1 MNSTTRQ
8 LASSISSRWMKAAV
22 ITVVILA
29 LSLFSI
35 FPQKALLSREQRE
48 KFFTGGFFALTT
60 TTKSKDPSARHQ
72 SSSNANIRNFVLHV
86 GPGKTGTT
94 TIQKQIVQS
103 DEVRSKL
110 LLDNYGVIDHNVIH
124 QPTVASINIDS
135 SYNFSDKILL
145 VIDKLKSKR
154 TNNNIF
160 GSSEYLYGKYPR
172 SDKGCSSLKRNLLGI
187 MTNGNEHWKLHIVVT
202 YRRPYDVWP
211 SHWNQM
217 FKLQRNKD
225 SIPVGPN
232 TDWPED
238 GGTRIPPFDEWIY
251 QYLGNYESK
260 ERELLAYNAWKSCSD
275 DFTVVNFHDTKV
287 YLPNGTGP
295 VEADLA
301 TNFACNG
308 IIGASH
314 TCSFLLQQEKLQKKD
329 NPSVNLGPDM
339 LAVHAHESGLISSG
353 WKREK
358 VTGKIKRYVA
368 SKPEISSLPMR
379 CPNATTLQR
388 MYDHSLKY
396 QKSVLVAG
404 NMTQQMLDF
413 DVGWKQALEQQ
424 KFCTWDVKDIVK
436 KKEWK
441 QFFSESF

>member
-8 LASSISSRWMKAAV
+8 LASSLSSRWMKAAV
-22 ITVVILA
+22 TVVILA

-35 FPQKALLSREQRE
+35 FTQKALLSRG
-48 KFFTGGFFALTT
+48 KNSSPAASFALTT
-60 TTKSKDPSARHQ
+60 TTKSKDPSASHQ
-72 SSSNANIRNFVLHV
+72 LSSNANIRNFVLHV
-86 GPGKTGTT
+86 GPPKTGTT

-110 LLDNYGVIDHNVIH
+110 LFDNYGVIDHNIIH

-135 SYNFSDKILL
+135 SYNFSDKIL
-145 VIDKLKSKR
+145 VVVDKLKSKR

-160 GSSEYLYGKYPR
+160 GSSEYLYRKFPR

-187 MTNGNEHWKLHIVVT
+187 MTKGNEHWKLHIVVT
-202 YRRPYDVWP
+202 YRRLYDGWP
-211 SHWNQM
+211 SHWNQV
-217 FKLQRNKD
+217 FKFHRNKNG
-225 SIPVGPN
+225 IAVGLN

-238 GGTRIPPFDEWIY
+238 GGNRIPPFGEWIY
-251 QYLGNYESK
+251 QYLDNYESK
-260 ERELLAYNAWKSCSD
+260 EADLRAYNAWKSCSD
-275 DFTVVNFHDTKV
+275 DITVVNFHDTKV

-295 VEADLA
+295 VEVDLA
-301 TNFACNG
+301 TKFACKG

-314 TCSFLLQQEKLQKKD
+314 TCSFLLQQENLQEKH
-329 NPSVNLGPDM
+329 NPSVNHGPDM
-339 LAVHAHESGLISSG
+339 LAVHAHESGLISPG

-368 SKPEISSLPMR
+368 SKNPEISSLPMR

-388 MYDHSLKY
+388 MYDCSLKF
-396 QKSVLVAG
+396 QKSVLVAE

-413 DVGWKQALEQQ
+413 DLGWKQALEQQ

-436 KKEWK
+436 RKEWK